1 MRDTNATQKVAAVIE
16 RLGGSLEVAKRA
28 NVHQV
33 TVDRWRRENRIPK
46 KYHAVLGLTSKQL
59 DVK

>member
-1 MRDTNATQKVAAVIE
+1 VIE
-16 RLGGSLEVAKRA
+16 RLGGALEVAKRA

-33 TVDRWRRENRIPK
+33 TVDRWRRTNRIPK
-46 KYHAVLGLTSKQL
+46 KYHAVLGLSSKQL